1 MKKVLVVLF
10 MFFSV
15 STFAQQKTGTVYM
28 VSNAHFDTQWNWT
41 VQTSINEYL
50 RNTINQNLK
59 LFEMY
64 PDYVF
69 NFEGGVKY
77 NWMKEY
83 YPFQY
88 EKVKEY
94 IKQGRWHISGA
105 SWDATDPNMPSPESF
120 FRNILL
126 GQLFYKDDSV

>member
-10 MFFSV
+10 MFFSL

-41 VQTSINEYL
+41 VQTSISEYL

-83 YPFQY
+83 YPLQF

-94 IKQGRWHISGA
+94 VKTEDGILVVHPGMQLTRICPHQNHFSVISFWV
-105 SWDATDPNMPSPESF
+105 SSF
-120 FRNILL
+120 INRN
-126 GQLFYKDDSV
+126 SE